1 MTCSLY
7 EQRNIKVK
15 DLCTMK
21 DKENTSIEKNFRFS
35 ERTKTERV
43 CTIYQF
49 VNFSLFIQRTL
60 INSLFAKVQSLK
72 LQYSM
77 FNISFFLFFLFNLID
92 LKWILNQIVLK
103 EGYYILN
110 VYVAFYH
117 YWKIHFS
124 SPAK

>member
-72 LQYSM
+72 LQY
-77 FNISFFLFFLFNLID
+77 F
-92 LKWILNQIVLK
+92 
-103 EGYYILN
+103 
-110 VYVAFYH
+110 YV
-117 YWKIHFS
+117 
-124 SPAK
+124 